1 VTVSWSLLENLAMVV
16 YSNCFQTS
24 VEEKTN
30 KLLLEVTKLYLAI

>member
-30 KLLLEVTKLYLAI
+30 AFFEEARRGEYLL